1 MPVDV
6 YMADYK
12 AGQKAS
18 SIVKDLVK
26 TRMPKGGSFDQV
38 LRFAHTTHSHLHL

>member
-1 MPVDV
+1 MPADA
-6 YMADYK
+6 YTADYK

-18 SIVKDLVK
+18 SIMKDLIK
-26 TRMPKGGSFDQV
+26 TRMPKGNSFDQV